1 MHRATLDVLLGS
13 RWGKW
18 FVAGGFVDEEVGQVV
33 GGWRAIG
40 RNRSCLVAE
49 CVDPSRD
56 TRGCLFLHPGKGQLV
71 QHRAQEHSLLRMAG
85 SVDES
90 GSIS

>member
-1 MHRATLDVLLGS
+1 MYRATLDVRLGS

-18 FVAGGFVDEEVGQVV
+18 FVIKGFVDEGVGQVV
-33 GGWRAIG
+33 GGRRATG
-40 RNRSCLVAE
+40 GNRSCLVVE

-56 TRGCLFLHPGKGQLV
+56 TRGCLFLYPGMGKLV
-71 QHRAQEHSLLRMAG
+71 EHRAQGHSLSRMAG